1 VSSDVGGAVQ
11 RIAFVTPEFLTE
23 PQASGGIAN
32 YVAKMA
38 TALSTRGVD
47 VEVFVPS
54 AGSGTLE
61 YHGVRVERVPTERSI
76 VARALTRVVGWVV
89 GPRSGFIINLMN
101 ARRLAAAVERR
112 HGERPFD
119 AIQSSNHNLSG
130 AFLRRTKGRVHVVRL
145 STSRRLYD
153 APGGR
158 RHAWMGR
165 MVELFDV
172 RLMRRADVVYAPST
186 FLAEHFNRTYG
197 LDVRVVRP
205 PAELGGT
212 PATADPAPLPTRY
225 LVHFGSLGSRKGT
238 DSVAAALTGVWERE
252 PGLQMVWVGPIAQQ
266 ALDAF
271 RTAWG
276 ARSEQVLV
284 LGLLEKAKLYRVLQ
298 GAVASVLPSRIDNL
312 PNTVIESL
320 ALGIPVIG
328 SDGASI
334 DELVE
339 HGVSGWLVPIGDVDA
354 LAEAMVVAWRGEA
367 DWLGS
372 GFVPPARLQEMRPD
386 RAVQAFL
393 ELVARTKTEVGE

>member
-1 VSSDVGGAVQ
+1 M
-11 RIAFVTPEFLTE
+11 AFVTPEFLTE

-54 AGSGTLE
+54 TRSGTLE
-61 YHGVRVERVPTERSI
+61 YQGIRVERVPAERSLA
-76 VARALTRVVGWVV
+76 ARAVARVVGWFV

-112 HGERPFD
+112 HGECPFD
-119 AIQSSNHNLSG
+119 VIQSSNHNLTG
-130 AFLRRTKGRVHVVRL
+130 AFLRRTNCRVHVVRL

-158 RHAWMGR
+158 RDAWMGR
-165 MVELFDV
+165 MVELYDV
-172 RLMRRADVVYAPST
+172 RSLRRADIVYAPST

-197 LDVRVVRP
+197 LGVRVVRP
-205 PAELGGT
+205 PAELGGA
-212 PATADPAPLPTRY
+212 PAPGDPAPLPTRY
-225 LVHFGSLGSRKGT
+225 LVHFGSLGLRKGT
-238 DSVAAALTGVWERE
+238 DTVAAALARVWERE
-252 PGLQMVWVGPIAQQ
+252 PDLRMVWVGPIAPQVL
-266 ALDAF
+266 AAF
-271 RTAWG
+271 RKAWG
-276 ARSEQVLV
+276 ARSGQVLV
-284 LGLLEKAKLYRVLQ
+284 LGLLEKAQLYRVLL

-339 HGVSGWLVPIGDVDA
+339 HGVSGLLVPIGDVDA
-354 LAEAMVVAWRGEA
+354 LAQAMIVAWRGEA
-367 DWLGS
+367 PWLGR

-386 RAVQAFL
+386 RAVEAFL
-393 ELVARTKTEVGE
+393 GLVARTKTEVDA

>member
-1 VSSDVGGAVQ
+1 MSSAAGDVVQ
-11 RIAFVTPEFLTE
+11 RIAFITPEFLTE

-38 TALSTRGVD
+38 TALSTRGLE

-54 AGSGTLE
+54 TGSGTLG

-76 VARALTRVVGWVV
+76 VSRAVTRVVGWIV
-89 GPRSGFIINLMN
+89 GPRSGLIMNLMN

-119 AIQSSNHNLSG
+119 AIQSSNHNLTG
-130 AFLRRTKGRVHVVRL
+130 AFVRHTNGRVHLVRI

-158 RHAWMGR
+158 RNAWMGR
-165 MVELFDV
+165 VVELCDV
-172 RLMRRADVVYAPST
+172 RSLRRADVVYAPST

-212 PATADPAPLPTRY
+212 PATADPASLPKRY

-238 DSVAAALTGVWERE
+238 DTIAAALERAWQRE
-252 PGLQMVWVGPIAQQ
+252 PGLQMVWVGPIAQD
-266 ALDAF
+266 ALAAF
-271 RTAWG
+271 RAAWG
-276 ARSEQVLV
+276 PRSEQVLV
-284 LGLLEKAKLYRVLQ
+284 LGLLEKAQLYRVLQ

-339 HGVSGWLVPIGDVDA
+339 HGASGWLVPIGDVDA

-367 DWLGS
+367 DWLGP
-372 GFVPPARLQEMRPD
+372 GFTPPARLEEMRPD

-393 ELVARTKTEVGE
+393 ELVSQTKSEAGA

>member
-1 VSSDVGGAVQ
+1 MNSAAGGAIQ

-38 TALSTRGVD
+38 TALSTHGVD

-54 AGSGTLE
+54 TGRGTLE
-61 YHGVRVERVPTERSI
+61 FHGIRVERVPAERSI
-76 VARALTRVVGWVV
+76 VARAVTRIVGWIV
-89 GPRSGFIINLMN
+89 GPRSGFIVNLMN

-119 AIQSSNHNLSG
+119 AIQSSNHNLTG
-130 AFLRRTKGRVHVVRL
+130 AFLRRTNGRVHVVRL
-145 STSRRLYD
+145 STSRKLYD
-153 APGGR
+153 ASGGR
-158 RHAWMGR
+158 CHAWMGR
-165 MVELFDV
+165 MVELYDV
-172 RLMRRADVVYAPST
+172 RSLRRADVVYAPST

-212 PATADPAPLPTRY
+212 PAPANPAPLPARY
-225 LVHFGSLGSRKGT
+225 LVHFGSLGFRKGT
-238 DSVAAALTGVWERE
+238 DSVAAALARVWERQ
-252 PGLQMVWVGPIAQQ
+252 PDLHMVWVGPIAHQEL
-266 ALDAF
+266 AAF
-271 RTAWG
+271 REAWG
-276 ARSEQVLV
+276 ARSGQVEV
-284 LGLLEKAKLYRVLQ
+284 LGVLEKAQLYRILQ

-320 ALGIPVIG
+320 VLGIPVIG

-334 DELVE
+334 EELVE
-339 HGVSGWLVPIGDVDA
+339 HGVSGLLVPIGDVDA

-367 DWLGS
+367 DWLGP
-372 GFVPPARLQEMRPD
+372 GFEPPARLQEMRPD

-393 ELVARTKTEVGE
+393 ELVSQTKVEVDE